1 MKKSSSSSHP
11 LASQIMWAIFIVLVA
26 LWVIAYVAHL
36 SGGLITYLLLISAMI
51 LFIRFAGNRS
61 RTGPVQQRK
70 AEAAPRSEAA

>member
-1 MKKSSSSSHP
+1 
-11 LASQIMWAIFIVLVA
+11 MWAIFIVLVA

-51 LFIRFAGNRS
+51 LFIRFAGSRS
-61 RTGPVQQRK
+61 RTGTVQQRK